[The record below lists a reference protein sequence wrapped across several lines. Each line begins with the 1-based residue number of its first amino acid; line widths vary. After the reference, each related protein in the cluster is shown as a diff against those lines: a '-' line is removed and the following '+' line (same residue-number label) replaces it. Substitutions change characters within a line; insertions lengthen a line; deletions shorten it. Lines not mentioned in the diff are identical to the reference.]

1 MYKDISEK
9 YLTTYGVNK
18 GKKDDVPYH
27 DVKIGDTVRVRIK
40 TSSSNSDGREEG
52 LKEVCAVVDGIYP
65 YFVLLRTIYG
75 YNRCMWWD
83 EFRKQRVYKVGH

>member
-18 GKKDDVPYH
+18 GKKDEVPYH
-27 DVKIGDTVRVRIK
+27 DVKIGDTVRVKIK
-40 TSSSNSDGREEG
+40 TSSSKSDGREEE

-83 EFRKQRVYKVGH
+83 EFQKQRVDKVGH